1 MLESV
6 RFSLKTRY
14 LITLLLLST
23 VLFIQYFQLVPLS
36 SGSLLKAPK
45 LTNPLDSMAARTSSL
60 TTTSTSNQSIGPNW
74 PDWRT
79 QIAKIQVPR
88 TGCFSAS
95 YPSTV
100 WQPTQCATAPL
111 IPLRPSPL
119 TVGNGLD
126 EVAQAPSGKF
136 IGSSIGSFQVS
147 GLTSE
152 TDSLYGANNYGLQV
166 NSQTFP
172 TNTAYTGGKS
182 TTGWEQFVWINWP
195 YYNSVGLGYIQYWL
209 LGYYSV
215 YGNCPS
221 TGPPLG
227 SSWMVYLGDCY
238 ANSLGVT
245 TPLEAPTNLASLSLA
260 GFSNYNGGGVDID
273 MFCISGGSCY
283 SVSITDQIVNLYL
296 NWQYSESNVFGVG
309 SASQANFNSG
319 TTITVTNTLKD
330 QSTNVIVP
338 SCVNTGYTGE
348 TNNLNLGPC
357 SSNSNGQIVFTE
369 NIAPTTATATVT
381 QTTTQTTPLYSY
393 VATSTVTSYTATS
406 ISTSTVPIVM
416 TVVLVPVTS
425 TVQTTQSQTSV
436 VTMTVTSYT
445 STSTSISI
453 IPTVVTVVLVP
464 VTSTVQTTQSQTSF
478 TTVTVTNYA
487 STAVSTSTVPVITTI
502 VLVPVT
508 STVQGT
514 QSITSLTTATVTNY
528 ASTFVSTSTILTT
541 VTVGPPTTTI
551 QTTQIATSTVTVTV
565 TGISTA
571 TVTSY
576 TATQTSTST
585 VVVPTT
591 VTISPTLTSQTTQ
604 VVTGT
609 GTVTV
614 SGVTT
619 ATVTS
624 YTGTKTLTSTIV
636 VGTTVT
642 VSPSTSLAYSTTVT
656 TSTGFLGEPILSLL
670 GALGLAVWFWTEA
683 RKGTGASKML
693 LELRRRWLRS

>member
-6 RFSLKTRY
+6 RLSLKTRC

-23 VLFIQYFQLVPLS
+23 VLLIQYVQLMPLS

-45 LTNPLDSMAARTSSL
+45 STNPLGSMAARTSSL
-60 TTTSTSNQSIGPNW
+60 TTTSTSNQSIRPNW

-79 QIAKIQVPR
+79 QIANIPVPR

-100 WQPTQCATAPL
+100 WQATLCATAPL

-119 TVGNGLD
+119 TVGNGVD

-152 TDSLYGANNYGLQV
+152 TDSIYGANNYGLQV
-166 NSQTFP
+166 NSQFFT
-172 TNTAYTGGKS
+172 TSTTYTGGKS
-182 TTGWEQFVWINWP
+182 TTGWEQFVWINYP
-195 YYNSVGLGYIQYWL
+195 AYNSVGLGYIQYWL
-209 LGYYSV
+209 LGYHSA

-221 TGPPLG
+221 IGPPGG
-227 SSWMVYLGDCY
+227 SSWMVYSGDCY
-238 ANSLGVT
+238 ANSPGVA

-260 GFSNYNGGGVDID
+260 GFSNYNAGVNDID

-283 SVSITDQIVNLYL
+283 SVSITEQIVNLYL
-296 NWQYSESNVFGVG
+296 NWQYSEFNVFGVG
-309 SASQANFNSG
+309 SGSQAIFNSG
-319 TTITVTNTLKD
+319 TTITVTNTLRD
-330 QSTNVIVP
+330 QSTTVIVP

-369 NIAPTTATATVT
+369 SIAPTTATATVT
-381 QTTTQTTPLYSY
+381 QTATQTSTLSSY

-416 TVVLVPVTS
+416 TVVLIPVTS
-425 TVQTTQSQTSV
+425 TIQ
-436 VTMTVTSYT
+436 
-445 STSTSISI
+445 I
-453 IPTVVTVVLVP
+453 
-464 VTSTVQTTQSQTSF
+464 TQSQTSF
-478 TTVTVTNYA
+478 TTATITNYA
-487 STAVSTSTVPVITTI
+487 STAVSTSTVPVITTV

-565 TGISTA
+565 TGTATA

-591 VTISPTLTSQTTQ
+591 VTISPTFTSQTTQ
-604 VVTGT
+604 IATGT

-624 YTGTKTLTSTIV
+624 YTGTQTLTSTIV

-683 RKGTGASKML
+683 RKGTRASKML